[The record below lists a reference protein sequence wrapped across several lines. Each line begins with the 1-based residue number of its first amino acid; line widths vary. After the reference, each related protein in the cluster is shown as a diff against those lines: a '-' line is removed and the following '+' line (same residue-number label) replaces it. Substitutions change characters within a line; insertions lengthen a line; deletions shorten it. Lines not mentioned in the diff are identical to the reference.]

1 MNYGGLFRDGTLR
14 QSESHLN
21 TKIMVPI
28 LSAVYGELV
37 AATIEIMTTITEL
50 SGVFESTCKHLHA
63 IVLDIATK

>member
-14 QSESHLN
+14 QPASHLN
-21 TKIMVPI
+21 RNSWVPS

-37 AATIEIMTTITEL
+37 AATIEIMTTIKEL